1 MILCVDIGFASL
13 GYCIADPQGTVLEVG
28 LCRTQRAKGLSSP
41 VDALS
46 RCRSLARQLE
56 EVIARREGI
65 NLVRAE
71 SPSYPRHAS
80 TSTKLGMAWG
90 ILMAVVPEGVKVEII
105 SPQFIRKNLGLPR
118 GATKEDLCTVVSNA
132 YPEQFS
138 LIKGSYSEGLRQH
151 IVDAMCVS
159 LTTSLEGHFNE
170 IKTARPVKG
179 RTPKSLDLR

>member
-13 GYCIADPQGTVLEVG
+13 GYCIADTQGTILEVG
-28 LCRTQRAKGLSSP
+28 LCRTQKVKGLASP

-46 RCRSLARQLE
+46 RCRSLAKQLK

-65 NLVRAE
+65 SLVRAE

-90 ILMAVVPEGVKVEII
+90 VLMAVVPEGVKVEII
-105 SPQFIRKNLGLPR
+105 SPQLIRKNLGLAK
-118 GATKEDLCTVVSNA
+118 GATKDDLCTVVRNA
-132 YPEQFS
+132 YPDQF
-138 LIKGSYSEGLRQH
+138 LQIGGSYPDALRQH

-159 LTTSLEGHFNE
+159 LTTSVEGHFNE
-170 IKTARPVKG
+170 IETARPVKG
-179 RTPKSLDLR
+179 RAPKSLNLR